1 MEHPQLPNNGIEHRF
16 APADFETR
24 QEGEKTRFK
33 GYALRFGVTYD
44 MGWFTEEVD
53 KRALE
58 NADLKD
64 VRILLNHDP
73 SQILGRTQAGTA
85 VVGVDDIGLWY
96 DFAPPE
102 SPNGENARVAI
113 SRGDITQSSWGFR
126 LRQDATGRRTG
137 DRWEMRNGKEHRTL
151 TDVSEVLDASPVTFP
166 ANPDTS
172 VAKRCRDAAMGMQ
185 VSVGDAMN
193 VDGQIVRLSTAGTTA
208 TYTGLHDSA
217 ITTTG
222 TLSNSG
228 ATLTIIGATTSQNPP
243 LEISGEALRGLI
255 GHLEQKPPAPDA
267 GITETLNRLT
277 RALDRKLAIQT
288 KHK

>member
-1 MEHPQLPNNGIEHRF
+1 MLKILKKMEHPPLLNNGIERRF

-24 QEGEKTRFK
+24 QEGEQTRFK

-53 KRALE
+53 KRALDK
-58 NADLKD
+58 ADMND

-73 SQILGRTQAGTA
+73 NQILGRTQAGTA

-126 LRQDATGRRTG
+126 LRLDATGRRTG

-151 TDVSEVLDASPVTFP
+151 TDVSLVLDVSPVTFP

-172 VAKRCRDAAMGMQ
+172 VAKRFRDAAMDVAQ
-185 VSVGDAMN
+185 
-193 VDGQIVRLSTAGTTA
+193 
-208 TYTGLHDSA
+208 
-217 ITTTG
+217 
-222 TLSNSG
+222 
-228 ATLTIIGATTSQNPP
+228 P
-243 LEISGEALRGLI
+243 
-255 GHLEQKPPAPDA
+255 EQPAADA
-267 GITETLNRLT
+267 GITETLNKLT
-277 RALDRKLAIQT
+277 RALDREAAIQT
-288 KHK
+288 KNK

>member
-1 MEHPQLPNNGIEHRF
+1 MLKIRKTMEHPQLQNNGIEHRF
-16 APADFETR
+16 APAEFEKR
-24 QEGEKTRFK
+24 QEGEQTRFR

-53 KRALE
+53 KRALD
-58 NADLKD
+58 NANLSD

-85 VVGVDDIGLWY
+85 TVGVDDIGLWY
-96 DFAPPE
+96 DFAPPA

-113 SRGDITQSSWGFR
+113 DRGDITQSSWGFR

-137 DRWEMRNGKEHRTL
+137 DKWEMRNGKEHRTL

-172 VAKRCRDAAMGMQ
+172 VAKRSLELYR
-185 VSVGDAMN
+185 
-193 VDGQIVRLSTAGTTA
+193 TEEA
-208 TYTGLHDSA
+208 T
-217 ITTTG
+217 
-222 TLSNSG
+222 
-228 ATLTIIGATTSQNPP
+228 P
-243 LEISGEALRGLI
+243 E
-255 GHLEQKPPAPDA
+255 PPAPDA
-267 GITETLNRLT
+267 GITETLNKLT